1 MSSKINKD
9 VIELMGKKKEELIER
24 CRNIREE
31 INKIK
36 ESEHTVDILGLVS
49 ILMKEDEIKIIQ
61 KEIDNLQVG
70 IERLTKIDDAQE
82 EINNQSERF
91 NEFMNKMK

>member
-36 ESEHTVDILGLVS
+36 SEHTVDILGLVS